1 MDIKTLIKG
10 KSAADTAYT
19 SMDILEIRGARI
31 FITITALTSAIGLLF
46 QVLAGHGIRILLPTI
61 ILYTL
66 SVFFAYRLYRRKKR
80 RADVTFYAVIIAV
93 MMFLIPIIARFNYGF
108 NVDWLYAAQSSHVN
122 WLLMANLVAFQF
134 LYNRRLYIV
143 MITVVILNI
152 ILFYAVAFYHG
163 VPMPFYTYTNGQV
176 NHGVMSSR
184 EIYSLLMICIVA
196 YLSYRNIPEVEQFNL
211 LTKQQE
217 DIIKAQAVEESRRAE
232 EIQAQY
238 EELEA
243 QYEEIEQ
250 MNEDMTSAQNEIME
264 INNSLLMQ
272 RERMFATIRSITQGI
287 IEVDT
292 SFSIRLI
299 NDRASLILGIKPA
312 DAAGKNLRDIISI
325 ADQNKK
331 TISLADRFFLNG
343 EVYYDLYNTVIMKN
357 AEGDRDLTLRAA
369 PLRIEQGPVYGYVII
384 IDDVT
389 ELKKMKEHIINSSKL
404 ESLGI
409 FAGGIAHDINNFFT
423 GMLGCIALAKRNL
436 DVPGKASLKYLDD
449 AEATA
454 LKARGLAEQLLT
466 FSKGGEPVK
475 KIISMNDIL
484 NLSADFIL
492 SGTSVTCRRS
502 IEPSLREVEADETQ
516 ISQVISNIL
525 INSVQ
530 AMNGSGEIYIS
541 AANINLMQGNVYA
554 LPDGEYVE
562 VSIEDHGPGIES
574 KMLGRIFDP
583 FFTTKSD
590 GSGLGLSVAYSVL
603 RKHGGAIIAE
613 NSGNGAVFRFVLP
626 VSKTETEL
634 QDQSCLDISCF
645 SGKVLLMDDDDM
657 IRMVGEEL
665 LSSFGFEVLSASNG
679 QRALEIFRN
688 VYESDERFSFVILDL
703 TIRGG
708 LGGLET
714 LHEMKKIDPG
724 ITGIVSSGYSHD
736 PVMSG
741 FRDYGFSAVLKKPY
755 NFDELKQVVSS
766 IYNQQL

>member
-1 MDIKTLIKG
+1 MDIKRLVKG
-10 KSAADTAYT
+10 KSAADTSYS

-61 ILYTL
+61 LLYSL

-80 RADVTFYAVIIAV
+80 KADVTFYAVTIAV

-108 NVDWLYAAQSSHVN
+108 NVDWLYAAQSSHIN
-122 WLLMANLVAFQF
+122 WLLIANLVAFQF
-134 LYNRRLYIV
+134 LYNKRLYLV
-143 MITVVILNI
+143 MIVAVIFNI
-152 ILFYAVAFYHG
+152 VLFYAVAFYFG
-163 VPMPFYTYTNGQV
+163 VPMPFHTYTDGHI

-196 YLSYRNIPEVEQFNL
+196 YLSYRNIPEIEQFNL
-211 LTKQQE
+211 LTMQQE
-217 DIIKAQAVEESRRAE
+217 RIIKAQAAEESKRAE

-250 MNEDMTSAQNEIME
+250 MNDDMTSAQNEIME

-272 RERMFATIRSITQGI
+272 KERMFATIRSITQGI

-292 SFSIRLI
+292 TFSIRLI
-299 NDRASLILGIKPA
+299 NDRASLILGVNPEEA
-312 DAAGKNLRDIISI
+312 MGKNLRDIISV
-325 ADQNKK
+325 ADQDKK

-343 EVYYDLYNTVIMKN
+343 EVYYDLYNTVIMKH
-357 AEGDRDLTLRAA
+357 ADGERELTLRAA
-369 PLRIEQGPVYGYVII
+369 PLRIDKGSVYGYVII

-423 GMLGCIALAKRNL
+423 GMLGCIALAKRNI
-436 DVPGKASLKYLDD
+436 DVPGKAALKYLDD

-475 KIISMNDIL
+475 RTISMNDML
-484 NLSADFIL
+484 NLAADFIL

-502 IEPSLREVEADETQ
+502 IDPSLRKVEADETQ
-516 ISQVISNIL
+516 ISQVISNVL

-530 AMNGSGEIYIS
+530 TMSGIGEILIS
-541 AANINLMQGNVYA
+541 AANIMLMPGNIYA
-554 LPDGEYVE
+554 LPEGEYVE

-574 KMLGRIFDP
+574 KLLGRIFDP

-603 RKHGGAIIAE
+603 RKHGGAITAE
-613 NSGNGAVFRFVLP
+613 NGSNGALFRFVLP
-626 VSKTETEL
+626 VAETGTESKE
-634 QDQSCLDISCF
+634 QSCQDITCF
-645 SGKVLLMDDDDM
+645 SGRILLMDDDDM

-665 LSSFGFEVLSASNG
+665 LRSFGFEVLSASNG
-679 QRALEIFRN
+679 HMALEIFRS
-688 VYESDERFSFVILDL
+688 VYESGDSFKFVILDL

-708 LGGLET
+708 MGGLET
-714 LHEMKKIDPG
+714 LHEMKKIDPE

-741 FRDYGFSAVLKKPY
+741 YRDYGFTAVLKKPY

-766 IYNQQL
+766 IYNQ